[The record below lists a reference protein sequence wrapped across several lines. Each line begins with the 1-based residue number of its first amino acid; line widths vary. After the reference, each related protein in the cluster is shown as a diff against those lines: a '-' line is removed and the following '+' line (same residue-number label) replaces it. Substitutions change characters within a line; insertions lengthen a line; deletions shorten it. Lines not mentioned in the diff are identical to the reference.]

1 MTGRNRPPLEP
12 GRVLGHFVNAAG
24 TTFVLRASMGGHRI
38 GIRLH
43 HGEGPEIAIVC
54 LPFVPSARL
63 IRWQGLLWSSNPP
76 EWKQEVKHLAFT
88 AIDAILGGSGE
99 RPAGAVRP

>member
-12 GRVLGHFVNAAG
+12 GRILGHFVNAAG
-24 TTFVLRASMGGHRI
+24 TTFVLRASVGGHRI

-54 LPFVPSARL
+54 LPFDPSARL
-63 IRWQGLLWSSNPP
+63 VRWQGLLWSSNPS
-76 EWKQEVKHLAFT
+76 EWKQEVKHRAFT

-99 RPAGAVRP
+99 RPGEAVRP